1 MFNIFQEYTP
11 KTIRDSLDSA
21 MAIDINYID
30 TGDLVQAIMVL
41 CDYIDKLEGRIESL
55 ENINASQVD
64 MNVKYK

>member
-41 CDYIDKLEGRIESL
+41 CDHIDKLETRIKTL
-55 ENINASQVD
+55 EDINASQVD